1 MVGSI
6 SFFWTIRYNEFS
18 FDVLGFINYL
28 LGNGSYLY
36 YLTILMLCYILI
48 YFLPPKDKI
57 YYILIGIN
65 IVSVLLTS
73 FNILPKEVYKNKMI
87 FTYLNPYLNI
97 LNWIGI
103 FAIGVLIKRHNLL
116 EKMQERLEKNWI
128 LILLAIAIIGIIL
141 ILCKQT
147 TSYWNLLTILIGIIG
162 FVAVITISL
171 KLTKINLLV
180 DIGKKSFHIYLIHLL
195 FLEKLNQIYTANSIF
210 AIIRPV
216 ITVLIIYML
225 VLLGQ
230 KIAKLLNIE
239 RIYNIVLGVR

>member
-1 MVGSI
+1 
-6 SFFWTIRYNEFS
+6 
-18 FDVLGFINYL
+18 
-28 LGNGSYLY
+28 
-36 YLTILMLCYILI
+36 
-48 YFLPPKDKI
+48 
-57 YYILIGIN
+57 
-65 IVSVLLTS
+65 
-73 FNILPKEVYKNKMI
+73 
-87 FTYLNPYLNI
+87 
-97 LNWIGI
+97 
-103 FAIGVLIKRHNLL
+103 
-116 EKMQERLEKNWI
+116 MQERLEKNWI

-180 DIGKKSFHIYLIHLL
+180 DIGKRSFHMYLIHLL
-195 FLEKLNQIYTANSIF
+195 FLEKLNQIYTANNIF

-230 KIAKLLNIE
+230 KIAKLLKIE
-239 RIYNIVLGVR
+239 RIYNTVLGVR